1 MGFLL
6 LLPLYCSPFSA
17 SDRLSTC
24 CISRTKTGLL
34 QSPPQNITFN
44 MGSKADIRLDG
55 KVALITG
62 AGRGL
67 GAGFAKM
74 LAERGAAVILNYATS
89 AKPALATVAEIEKV
103 FEEAIKA
110 FGKLDIVINNAGM
123 EHFGKTQDVT
133 EEEFDAVFGLN
144 TRAQFFVGSRALRH
158 LSDGGRIIFMSS
170 IAASLSV
177 PNHALYCASKSAAEG
192 LARSFAADG
201 GPRRI
206 TCNAIAPGGIK
217 TDMFAQNAWHYS
229 PGAPRRPRL
238 RRSRLALPS

>member
-1 MGFLL
+1 
-6 LLPLYCSPFSA
+6 
-17 SDRLSTC
+17 
-24 CISRTKTGLL
+24 
-34 QSPPQNITFN
+34 

-89 AKPALATVAEIEKV
+89 AKPALATVAEIEKAGGKAV
-103 FEEAIKA
+103 AIQANVAKVPEVEKLFEEAIKA

-158 LSDGGRIIFMSS
+158 LSGES
-170 IAASLSV
+170 
-177 PNHALYCASKSAAEG
+177 
-192 LARSFAADG
+192 RSFPG
-201 GPRRI
+201 TRS
-206 TCNAIAPGGIK
+206 AISLA
-217 TDMFAQNAWHYS
+217 N
-229 PGAPRRPRL
+229 RL
-238 RRSRLALPS
+238 FPLQMAVVSSSCLPSLPV